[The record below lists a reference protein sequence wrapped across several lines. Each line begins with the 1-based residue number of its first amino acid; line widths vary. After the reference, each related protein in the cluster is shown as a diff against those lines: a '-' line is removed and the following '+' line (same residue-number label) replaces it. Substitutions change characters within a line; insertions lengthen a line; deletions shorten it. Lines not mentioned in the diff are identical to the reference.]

1 MRKISVA
8 RFAIGQVI
16 RHRVYEFRGVVFD
29 VDPEFSDS
37 AATGETILVEGR
49 SRKDQPFYYLLA
61 ENGTSPYVAYVSE
74 QSMEP
79 DTSDEPVRHPE
90 LDDLFERDQT
100 GCYRS
105 RNMVMN

>member
-1 MRKISVA
+1 
-8 RFAIGQVI
+8 
-16 RHRVYEFRGVVFD
+16 VVFD
-29 VDPEFSDS
+29 VDPEFPDS

-49 SRKDQPFYYLLA
+49 SRRDQPFYYLLA
-61 ENGTSPYVAYVSE
+61 ETGTSPYVAYVSE

-90 LDDLFERDQT
+90 LDGLFERDQA

-105 RNMVMN
+105 RKRMMN

>member
-1 MRKISVA
+1 
-8 RFAIGQVI
+8 
-16 RHRVYEFRGVVFD
+16 
-29 VDPEFSDS
+29 
-37 AATGETILVEGR
+37 
-49 SRKDQPFYYLLA
+49 
-61 ENGTSPYVAYVSE
+61 
-74 QSMEP
+74 MEP